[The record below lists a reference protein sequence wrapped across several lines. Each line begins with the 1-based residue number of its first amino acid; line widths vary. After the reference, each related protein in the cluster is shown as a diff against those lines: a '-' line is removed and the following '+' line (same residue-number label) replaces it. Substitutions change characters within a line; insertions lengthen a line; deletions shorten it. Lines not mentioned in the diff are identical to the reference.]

1 MVSIATPYNTATLT
15 LSIHAVET
23 EECLARHLYFI
34 CKRAWDV
41 LIAALLI
48 PVLLPLML
56 LTAVLIKLDSQGPV
70 LFVQERIGVKRR
82 IRSGHVIWELYT
94 FSFYKFRSM
103 VSDADPMPHQMYFTK
118 FRLGT
123 VTGGQSRLFKL
134 TKEDSRLTRL
144 GAVLRRTSLDELPQL
159 LNVLKG
165 EMSLVGPRPALLYEA
180 ALYDEAHFE
189 RFRAMPGITG
199 WWQATARSRVGFEE
213 MIQMDIDYA
222 RRSGFWFDLKI
233 LLLTIP
239 AVLSCRGAE

>member
-1 MVSIATPYNTATLT
+1 MVSTATPCSAAALP

-23 EECLARHLYFI
+23 EEGFTRHLYFR
-34 CKRAWDV
+34 CKRV
-41 LIAALLI
+41 LDLILAVLLL

-56 LTAVLIKLDSQGPV
+56 LLAVVIKLDSPGPA

-82 IRSGHVIWELYT
+82 IRGGHVTWELYT

-103 VSDADPMPHQMYFTK
+103 VSDADPTPHQKYFTK
-118 FRLGT
+118 FRLGD
-123 VTGGQSRLFKL
+123 VTGDRSRPFKL
-134 TKEDSRLTRL
+134 TKDSRLTRV

-159 LNVLKG
+159 VNVLKG

-180 ALYDEAHFE
+180 ALYDEAHYE

-222 RRSGFWFDLKI
+222 HRAGFWFDLKI

-239 AVLSCRGAE
+239 AVLLCRGAE